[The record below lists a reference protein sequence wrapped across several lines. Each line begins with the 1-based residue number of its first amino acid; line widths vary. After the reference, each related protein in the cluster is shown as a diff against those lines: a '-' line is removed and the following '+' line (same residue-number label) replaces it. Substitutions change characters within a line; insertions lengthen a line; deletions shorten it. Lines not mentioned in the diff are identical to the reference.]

1 MLRGRLLWSIPN
13 RLSGHQNKW
22 SMLKYRV
29 DIEEKPY
36 HEEQFAVA
44 DDIDFSYLLPKD
56 HPNYKPPGKPVK
68 SEMQLLSPEER
79 AVQYPEVKI
88 III

>member
-36 HEEQFAVA
+36 HEEQFAIA

-68 SEMQLLSPEER
+68 SENCETILRLTFDGYTMQ
-79 AVQYPEVKI
+79 KI
-88 III
+88 VS